1 LPKARAGLEWGV
13 MKQIDLDDLP
23 PRAAQILAGLAAG
36 EPLLLVQNGLVMGRL
51 TGGGAEPGVD
61 ADAAAGPP
69 PAGEAR
75 AAEIFEHFRSLMEDD
90 F

>member
-1 LPKARAGLEWGV
+1 

-36 EPLLLVQNGLVMGRL
+36 E
-51 TGGGAEPGVD
+51 
-61 ADAAAGPP
+61 
-69 PAGEAR
+69 AR

>member
-1 LPKARAGLEWGV
+1 
-13 MKQIDLDDLP
+13 MKQLDLDDLP
-23 PRAAQILAGLAAG
+23 PRAAQCLASLAAG
-36 EPLLLVQNGLVMGRL
+36 ETLVLVQNGRVVGRL
-51 TGGGAEPGVD
+51 E
-61 ADAAAGPP
+61 AAARATPEASDVTGDDTGPA

>member
-1 LPKARAGLEWGV
+1 

-23 PRAAQILAGLAAG
+23 PRAAQILAGLADG

-51 TGGGAEPGVD
+51 TGGGAETGAD
-61 ADAAAGPP
+61 ADAVSAPDAAAGPP
-69 PAGEAR
+69 LAGEAR

>member
-1 LPKARAGLEWGV
+1 

-23 PRAAQILAGLAAG
+23 PRVAQILAGLAAG
-36 EPLLLVQNGLVMGRL
+36 EALLLVQNGLIMGRL
-51 TGGGAEPGVD
+51 TSVGAEPVAG
-61 ADAAAGPP
+61 AD